1 MGGGIQM
8 INTVKEFFKFFEIV
22 LNQLAI
28 EITNLRRT
36 EMQPELKLI
45 MHWLLIAYW
54 YLISSF
60 VRGCAF
66 IVNSIIFIFQM
77 LFVSLPL
84 YIQKEYIRIKLLHRM
99 HNPPKIDK
107 EQLEIDKQRWEEW
120 ENSEEG
126 KEYLKQLEE
135 NHKQTEDL
143 SK

>member
-1 MGGGIQM
+1 M
-8 INTVKEFFKFFEIV
+8 INTVKEFFKFFEMV

-45 MHWLLIAYW
+45 LYWLLTIYW

-66 IVNSIIFIFQM
+66 IVNSIIFICQM

>member
-1 MGGGIQM
+1 M
-8 INTVKEFFKFFEIV
+8 INTVKEFFKFFEMV
-22 LNQLAI
+22 LNQLSI

-66 IVNSIIFIFQM
+66 IVNSIIFICQM

>member
-1 MGGGIQM
+1 M
-8 INTVKEFFKFFEIV
+8 IGTVKEFFKFFEIV
-22 LNQLAI
+22 LNQIVI
-28 EITNLRRT
+28 ELTNLRRT

-66 IVNSIIFIFQM
+66 IVNSIIFIYQM
-77 LFVSLPL
+77 LFVGLL
-84 YIQKEYIRIKLLHRM
+84 NILTYIQKEYIRIKLLHRM

>member
-1 MGGGIQM
+1 M
-8 INTVKEFFKFFEIV
+8 IDTVKEFFKFFETV

-45 MHWLLIAYW
+45 LYWLLTIYW
-54 YLISSF
+54 YLIASF

-66 IVNSIIFIFQM
+66 IVNSIIFICQM

>member
-1 MGGGIQM
+1 M

-54 YLISSF
+54 HLIASF
-60 VRGCAF
+60 IRGCAF
-66 IVNSIIFIFQM
+66 IVNSIIFIYEM
-77 LFVSLPL
+77 LFVGLPL

>member
-1 MGGGIQM
+1 M
-8 INTVKEFFKFFEIV
+8 INTVKEFFKFFEMV

-45 MHWLLIAYW
+45 LYWLLTIYW

-66 IVNSIIFIFQM
+66 IVNSIIFIYEM
-77 LFVSLPL
+77 LFVGLPL
-84 YIQKEYIRIKLLHRM
+84 YIQKEYIKIKLLYRM

>member
-1 MGGGIQM
+1 MKP
-8 INTVKEFFKFFEIV
+8 TKAVKEFFNFFEIV
-22 LNQLAI
+22 LNQIVI
-28 EITNLRRT
+28 ELTNLRRT

-66 IVNSIIFIFQM
+66 IVNSIIFICQM

>member
-1 MGGGIQM
+1 M
-8 INTVKEFFKFFEIV
+8 IDTVKEFFKFFETV

-45 MHWLLIAYW
+45 LYWLLTIYW

-60 VRGCAF
+60 IRGCAF
-66 IVNSIIFIFQM
+66 IVNSIIFIYQM
-77 LFVSLPL
+77 LFVGLL
-84 YIQKEYIRIKLLHRM
+84 NTLTYIQKEYIRIKLLHRM

>member
-1 MGGGIQM
+1 MKP
-8 INTVKEFFKFFEIV
+8 TKAVKEFFNFFEIV
-22 LNQLAI
+22 LNQIVI
-28 EITNLRRT
+28 ELTNLRRT

-54 YLISSF
+54 HLIASF
-60 VRGCAF
+60 IRGCAF
-66 IVNSIIFIFQM
+66 IVNSIIFIYEM
-77 LFVSLPL
+77 LFVGLPL

-135 NHKQTEDL
+135 NHKQTEEV

>member
-1 MGGGIQM
+1 M
-8 INTVKEFFKFFEIV
+8 INTVKEFFKFFEMV
-22 LNQLAI
+22 LNQLSI

-54 YLISSF
+54 HLIASF
-60 VRGCAF
+60 IRGCAF
-66 IVNSIIFIFQM
+66 IVNSIIFIYEM
-77 LFVSLPL
+77 LFVGLPL

-107 EQLEIDKQRWEEW
+107 EQLEIDKQSWEEW

>member
-1 MGGGIQM
+1 M
-8 INTVKEFFKFFEIV
+8 IDTVKEFFKFFETV

-54 YLISSF
+54 HLIASF
-60 VRGCAF
+60 IRGCAF
-66 IVNSIIFIFQM
+66 IVNSIIFIYEM
-77 LFVSLPL
+77 LFVGLPL

>member
-1 MGGGIQM
+1 M
-8 INTVKEFFKFFEIV
+8 INTVKEFFKFFEMV
-22 LNQLAI
+22 LNQLSI

-54 YLISSF
+54 HLIASF
-60 VRGCAF
+60 IRGCAF
-66 IVNSIIFIFQM
+66 IVNSIIFIYEM
-77 LFVSLPL
+77 LFVGLPL

>member
-1 MGGGIQM
+1 M
-8 INTVKEFFKFFEIV
+8 IDTVKDFFKFFETV

-54 YLISSF
+54 YLIDSF
-60 VRGCAF
+60 IRGCAF
-66 IVNSIIFIFQM
+66 IVNSIIFIYEM
-77 LFVSLPL
+77 LFVGLPL

-135 NHKQTEDL
+135 NHKQTEEL

>member
-1 MGGGIQM
+1 M
-8 INTVKEFFKFFEIV
+8 IDTVKEFFKFFETV

>member
-1 MGGGIQM
+1 MKP
-8 INTVKEFFKFFEIV
+8 TKAVKEFFNFFEIV
-22 LNQLAI
+22 LNQIVI
-28 EITNLRRT
+28 ELTNLRRT

-45 MHWLLIAYW
+45 LYWLLTIYW
-54 YLISSF
+54 YLIASF
-60 VRGCAF
+60 IRGCAF
-66 IVNSIIFIFQM
+66 IVNSIIFIYQM
-77 LFVSLPL
+77 LFVGLL
-84 YIQKEYIRIKLLHRM
+84 NILTYIQKEYIRIKLWHRM

>member
-1 MGGGIQM
+1 M
-8 INTVKEFFKFFEIV
+8 KRFFDFLEMKKFFAFLLISVEQLNYEIV
-22 LNQLAI
+22 
-28 EITNLRRT
+28 NLQMT

-54 YLISSF
+54 HLIASF
-60 VRGCAF
+60 IRGCAF
-66 IVNSIIFIFQM
+66 IVNSIIFIYEM
-77 LFVSLPL
+77 LFVGLPL

>member
-1 MGGGIQM
+1 MKP
-8 INTVKEFFKFFEIV
+8 TKAVKEFFNFFEIV
-22 LNQLAI
+22 LNQIVI
-28 EITNLRRT
+28 ELTNLRRT

-45 MHWLLIAYW
+45 LYWLLTIYW
-54 YLISSF
+54 YLIASF
-60 VRGCAF
+60 IRGCAF
-66 IVNSIIFIFQM
+66 IVNSIIFIYEM
-77 LFVSLPL
+77 LFVGLPL

>member
-1 MGGGIQM
+1 MKP
-8 INTVKEFFKFFEIV
+8 TKAVKEFFNFFEIV
-22 LNQLAI
+22 LNQIVI
-28 EITNLRRT
+28 ELTNLRRT

-66 IVNSIIFIFQM
+66 IVNSIIFIYQM
-77 LFVSLPL
+77 LFVGLL
-84 YIQKEYIRIKLLHRM
+84 NILTYIQKEYIRIKLLHRM

>member
-1 MGGGIQM
+1 M

-22 LNQLAI
+22 LNQIVI
-28 EITNLRRT
+28 ELTNLRRT

-54 YLISSF
+54 HLIASF
-60 VRGCAF
+60 IRGCAF
-66 IVNSIIFIFQM
+66 IVNSIIFIYEM
-77 LFVSLPL
+77 LFVGLPL

-135 NHKQTEDL
+135 NHKQTEEV

>member
-1 MGGGIQM
+1 M
-8 INTVKEFFKFFEIV
+8 
-22 LNQLAI
+22 LNQIVI
-28 EITNLRRT
+28 ELTNLRRT

-54 YLISSF
+54 HLIASF
-60 VRGCAF
+60 IRGCAF
-66 IVNSIIFIFQM
+66 IVNSIIFIYEM
-77 LFVSLPL
+77 LFVGLPL

>member
-1 MGGGIQM
+1 M
-8 INTVKEFFKFFEIV
+8 IDTVKEFFKFFETV

-54 YLISSF
+54 YLLSSF

-66 IVNSIIFIFQM
+66 IVNSIIFICQM

-84 YIQKEYIRIKLLHRM
+84 YIQKEYIRIKLWHRM
-99 HNPPKIDK
+99 HNPPKIDE
-107 EQLEIDKQRWEEW
+107 EQLKIDKQRWEEW
-120 ENSEEG
+120 EASEEG
-126 KEYLKQLEE
+126 KEYLRQLEQKR
-135 NHKQTEDL
+135 KQTEEV

>member
-1 MGGGIQM
+1 MKP
-8 INTVKEFFKFFEIV
+8 TKAVKKFFNFFEIV
-22 LNQLAI
+22 LNQIVI
-28 EITNLRRT
+28 ELTNLRRT

-54 YLISSF
+54 HLIASF
-60 VRGCAF
+60 IRGCAF
-66 IVNSIIFIFQM
+66 IVNSIIFIYEM
-77 LFVSLPL
+77 LFVGLPL

-120 ENSEEG
+120 ENSEER

>member
-1 MGGGIQM
+1 M
-8 INTVKEFFKFFEIV
+8 INTVKEFFKFFEMV
-22 LNQLAI
+22 LNQLSI

-66 IVNSIIFIFQM
+66 IVNSIIFIYEM
-77 LFVSLPL
+77 LFVGLPL

>member
-1 MGGGIQM
+1 M
-8 INTVKEFFKFFEIV
+8 IDTVKEFFKFFETV

-45 MHWLLIAYW
+45 LYWLLTIYW
-54 YLISSF
+54 YLIASF
-60 VRGCAF
+60 IRGCAF
-66 IVNSIIFIFQM
+66 IVNSIIFIYQM
-77 LFVSLPL
+77 LFVGLPL

-135 NHKQTEDL
+135 NHKQTEEV

>member
-1 MGGGIQM
+1 M
-8 INTVKEFFKFFEIV
+8 INTVKEFFKFFEMV
-22 LNQLAI
+22 LNQLSI

-45 MHWLLIAYW
+45 LYWLLTIYW
-54 YLISSF
+54 YLIASF

-66 IVNSIIFIFQM
+66 IVNSIIFICQM

>member
-1 MGGGIQM
+1 M
-8 INTVKEFFKFFEIV
+8 IDTVKEFFKFFEMV
-22 LNQLAI
+22 LNQLSI

-45 MHWLLIAYW
+45 LYWLLTIYW
-54 YLISSF
+54 YLIASF

-66 IVNSIIFIFQM
+66 IVNSIIFICQM

>member
-1 MGGGIQM
+1 M
-8 INTVKEFFKFFEIV
+8 INTVKEFFKFFETV

-54 YLISSF
+54 HLIASF
-60 VRGCAF
+60 IRGCAF
-66 IVNSIIFIFQM
+66 IVNSIIFIYEM
-77 LFVSLPL
+77 LFVGLPL

-120 ENSEEG
+120 EASEEG
-126 KEYLKQLEE
+126 KEYLKQLEQ
-135 NHKQTEDL
+135 NRKQTEEV

>member
-1 MGGGIQM
+1 M
-8 INTVKEFFKFFEIV
+8 IDTVKEFFKFFEIV
-22 LNQLAI
+22 LNQLAV

-45 MHWLLIAYW
+45 LYWLLTIYW
-54 YLISSF
+54 YLIASF
-60 VRGCAF
+60 IRGCAF
-66 IVNSIIFIFQM
+66 IVNSIIFIYEM
-77 LFVSLPL
+77 LFVGLPL

>member
-1 MGGGIQM
+1 MKP
-8 INTVKEFFKFFEIV
+8 TKAVKEFFNFFEIV
-22 LNQLAI
+22 LNQIVI
-28 EITNLRRT
+28 ELTNLRRT

-54 YLISSF
+54 HLIASF
-60 VRGCAF
+60 IRGCAF
-66 IVNSIIFIFQM
+66 IVNSIIFIYEM
-77 LFVSLPL
+77 LFVGLPL

>member
-1 MGGGIQM
+1 MKP
-8 INTVKEFFKFFEIV
+8 TKAVKEFFNFFEIV
-22 LNQLAI
+22 LNQIVI
-28 EITNLRRT
+28 ELTNLRRT

-66 IVNSIIFIFQM
+66 IVNSIIFIYEM
-77 LFVSLPL
+77 LFVGLPL